1 MTTPPI
7 TDFQAAAASAAVLRM
22 FREKHFSICTL
33 DAVAATV
40 GRKEHLAG
48 RDYEALRA
56 VHCMDWADMGP
67 DLSTQVV
74 AVCCR
79 MLGIPEDQVAKAAEP
94 HVPQPEPDKKARSIL
109 SLMFSRSGA

>member
-7 TDFQAAAASAAVLRM
+7 TDFQALAASAGVLRM

-33 DAVAATV
+33 DAVAAAI

-67 DLSTQVV
+67 DLARQVRE
-74 AVCCR
+74 VCCR
-79 MLGIPEDQVAKAAEP
+79 MLGIPDTQPVVTEP
-94 HVPQPEPDKKARSIL
+94 HVPQPMPAKEARSIL
-109 SLMFSRSGA
+109 SLLFSRGGA